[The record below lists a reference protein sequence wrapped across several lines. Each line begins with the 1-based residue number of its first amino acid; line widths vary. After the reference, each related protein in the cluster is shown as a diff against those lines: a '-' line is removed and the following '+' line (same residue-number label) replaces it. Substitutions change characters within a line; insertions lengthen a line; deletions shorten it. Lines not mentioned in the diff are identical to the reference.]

1 MQDGG
6 GVIQSKRNSLIEAC
20 TNTAIGYGINFLGQL
35 VIFPL
40 VGVRASV
47 RQNIGIGLLFT
58 LISVARQ
65 YVIRRWFTV
74 KTEVA

>member
-1 MQDGG
+1 M
-6 GVIQSKRNSLIEAC
+6 VIQSKRHSLIEAC
-20 TNTAIGYGINFLGQL
+20 TNTAIGYGINFFGQL
-35 VIFPL
+35 VIFPM
-40 VGVRASV
+40 VGVRASI

>member
-1 MQDGG
+1 M
-6 GVIQSKRNSLIEAC
+6 IQSKRNSLIEAC

-65 YVIRRWFTV
+65 YVIRRWFTK
-74 KTEVA
+74 KTEVAA